1 MAAFSVDSGVGDQV
15 VWSSSPEGSYQRR
28 VPLASLHGICTCWGV
43 QENATGAFICISIRI
58 RVLAQTGLKTLTESH
73 LYDNFLFVKVE
84 LNLGAC
90 KFITGPVYKK
100 ERFGEK
106 RSLKATSKRALKSNF
121 TNTTPSTNPWDF
133 FFFWL
138 EEIQNSPAAHSFC
151 QQTWSSEMLRISV
164 ENFLFLVIF
173 GSLWLLGFHCVP
185 NSLHFPSMHL
195 PVCVS
200 SPLSFFLSSL
210 CILFY

>member
-1 MAAFSVDSGVGDQV
+1 M
-15 VWSSSPEGSYQRR
+15 
-28 VPLASLHGICTCWGV
+28 
-43 QENATGAFICISIRI
+43 
-58 RVLAQTGLKTLTESH
+58 
-73 LYDNFLFVKVE
+73 

-100 ERFGEK
+100 KRVGEK

-200 SPLSFFLSSL
+200 SPLSFSLLCVFYFFKQAGMALYKIVPKNPYYFWSVMSLVMQVCAFNIQVSHDVCAVWKFSYVLPLCFRPFQPRTRSSPRQCSCLSLSAW
-210 CILFY
+210 